1 MEKERKMKKAAMI
14 FSLAILS
21 SLVLPAETI
30 ANVTGRNGLVLIID
44 RGAMDG
50 VELGMK
56 GIVKALYKEP
66 GGEYTINIGN
76 FTVSRVLERTAEAA
90 MEIGKGLNPDDARY
104 VVFEKELLP
113 AAGPPVPAPVEQ
125 NAGWHLDQGDRAAE
139 AGDAAS
145 ALAHYE
151 KALELEPDNLVA
163 KEKCSETR
171 KAIADAERGAKFNDY
186 LKKADAHYEK
196 SDVKFAFL
204 YLVEALRLYPEG
216 SDDVRA
222 RLGVMER
229 EYPQELAAVLK
240 EKAGEL
246 GDIMPQLDALRTQPA
261 GPGTKAP
268 AGDAADPQADAG
280 RKDEKPAATTL
291 PPETAEPFLHKVQDR
306 AENIQR
312 NSQGFWEA
320 LFQGNIALVYIPEG
334 EATIGSPAREGDT
347 DEHPAHKLFLE
358 GYWIGKTEVTFEQY
372 DRFCDASGRPRPAD
386 AGWGR
391 GTRPVIHVSWHD
403 AVAYCSWLEEQTG
416 LRFRLPSEAE
426 WEKAARFRYPWG
438 GAPPDSGLANFNK
451 DHMMTRPVGSYPKGA
466 SPYGILDMAGN
477 VWEWVQDWYDP
488 DFYSGAPRAP
498 SQGPESGTERVVRG
512 GSWANG
518 ADLVRSANRSSE
530 KPGSTL
536 NILGFRLALDGK

>member
-1 MEKERKMKKAAMI
+1 MKKAAII
-14 FSLAILS
+14 FSLAVLS
-21 SLVLPAETI
+21 SLALPAETI

-44 RGAMDG
+44 RGASDG

-56 GIVKALYKEP
+56 GIVKALFKEP

-76 FTVSRVLERTAEAA
+76 FTVSRVLERTAEAT

-104 VVFEKELLP
+104 VVFEKELQP
-113 AAGPPVPAPVEQ
+113 AAGTPAPAPVEQ
-125 NAGWHLDQGDRAAE
+125 NADWLLDQGDRAVA
-139 AGDAAS
+139 AGDLES

-151 KALELEPDNLVA
+151 KAVELEPDNLVA
-163 KEKCSETR
+163 KEKCNETR
-171 KAIADAERGAKFNDY
+171 EAIANVERGAKFNDY

-196 SDVKFAFL
+196 NDVKFAFL

-216 SDDVRA
+216 KDDVRA
-222 RLGVMER
+222 RLNVMER
-229 EYPQELAAVLK
+229 EYPQELEAILE

-246 GDIMPQLDALRTQPA
+246 GDIRSQIDSLRTPA
-261 GPGTKAP
+261 TGPGTKAR
-268 AGDAADPQADAG
+268 AEEAAEPRADAG
-280 RKDEKPAATTL
+280 KEGEKPAATAQL
-291 PPETAEPFLHKVQDR
+291 ETATEPFLQKVS
-306 AENIQR
+306 AKIGKAWR
-312 NSQGFWEA
+312 NDQGFWEA
-320 LFQGNIALVYIPEG
+320 LFHGNISMVYIPEG
-334 EATIGSPAREGDT
+334 EATIGSPARDGDD

-372 DRFCDASGRPRPAD
+372 DRFCDATGRPRATD
-386 AGWGR
+386 EGWGR
-391 GTRPVIHVSWHD
+391 GTRPVIYVSWHD
-403 AVAYCSWLEEQTG
+403 AAAYCAWLEEQTG

-438 GAPPDSGLANFNK
+438 GTPPDSSLANYNK
-451 DHMMTRPVGSYPKGA
+451 DHMMTRLVGSYPKGA

-477 VWEWVQDWYDP
+477 VWEWVQDWYDSG
-488 DFYSGAPRAP
+488 FYRDSPHESP
-498 SQGPESGTERVVRG
+498 QGPKSGSERVVRG

-530 KPGSTL
+530 KPGSAL

>member
-1 MEKERKMKKAAMI
+1 MRK
-14 FSLAILS
+14 LAIAIFIVILS
-21 SLVLPAETI
+21 ASLLPAETI
-30 ANVTGRNGLVLIID
+30 ANVTGRNGLVLVID
-44 RGAMDG
+44 RGALDG
-50 VELGMK
+50 VELGMQ
-56 GIVKALYKEP
+56 GIVKALYREP

-76 FTVSRVLERTAEAA
+76 FTVSKVMERSAEVT

-104 VVFEKELLP
+104 IVFEKELQPASSPLP
-113 AAGPPVPAPVEQ
+113 AAAVAQ
-125 NAGWHLDQGDRAAE
+125 NADWHLDQGDRAVD
-139 AGDAAS
+139 AGDAAA

-151 KALELEPDNLVA
+151 KALELEPGNLVA

-171 KAIADAERGAKFNDY
+171 KAIATAERAAKFSDY

-216 SDDVRA
+216 KDDVRA
-222 RLGVMER
+222 RLSVMER
-229 EYPQELAAVLK
+229 EYPQELAAVLE

-246 GDIMPQLDALRTQPA
+246 GDIRSQIDSLLAKPA
-261 GPGTKAP
+261 GPGTKAR
-268 AGDAADPQADAG
+268 AGEAAEPRADAG
-280 RKDEKPAATTL
+280 GKDEASAA
-291 PPETAEPFLHKVQDR
+291 PSQPETATEPFLQKVSGK
-306 AENIQR
+306 AGKAWR
-312 NSQGFWEA
+312 NDQGFWEA
-320 LFQGNIALVYIPEG
+320 LFHGNISMVYIPEG
-334 EATIGSPAREGDT
+334 EATIGSPAREGDA

-358 GYWIGKTEVTFEQY
+358 GYWLGKTEVTFEQY
-372 DRFCDASGRPRPAD
+372 DRFCDATGRPRGAD
-386 AGWGR
+386 EGWGR
-391 GTRPVIHVSWHD
+391 GTRPVIYVSWHD
-403 AVAYCSWLEEQTG
+403 AVAYCAWLGEQTG

-438 GAPPDSGLANFNK
+438 GNAPDSSLANYDK

-488 DFYSGAPRAP
+488 GFYRDSPNQSP
-498 SQGPESGTERVVRG
+498 QGPESGSERVVRG

-530 KPGSTL
+530 KPESKL

>member
-1 MEKERKMKKAAMI
+1 MKKAAII
-14 FSLAILS
+14 FLLAVLS
-21 SLVLPAETI
+21 SPALPAETI

-56 GIVKALYKEP
+56 GIVKALYKEL

-76 FTVSRVLERTAEAA
+76 FIVSRVLERAAEAT

-113 AAGPPVPAPVEQ
+113 AASPPAPIVVTQ
-125 NAGWHLDQGDRAAE
+125 NADWHLDQGDRAVD
-139 AGDAAS
+139 AGDVSA

-151 KALELEPDNLVA
+151 KALALEPGNLVA

-171 KAIADAERGAKFNDY
+171 KAIARAERGAKFNDY
-186 LKKADAHYEK
+186 LKKSDAHYEK

-216 SDDVRA
+216 RDDVRS
-222 RLGVMER
+222 RLMAMER
-229 EYPQELAAVLK
+229 ESPQELAAILE

-246 GDIMPQLDALRTQPA
+246 GDIRPQIDSLLSKPPE
-261 GPGTKAP
+261 PGTKDP
-268 AGDAADPQADAG
+268 TGEVTKPQADAG
-280 RKDEKPAATTL
+280 KKSEKTATPPQPEAA
-291 PPETAEPFLHKVQDR
+291 AEPFLQKIKGKADK
-306 AENIQR
+306 AWR
-312 NSQGFWEA
+312 NDLGYWEA
-320 LFQGNIALVYIPEG
+320 LFHGNISMVYIPAG
-334 EATIGSPAREGDT
+334 EATIGSPAREGDD

-372 DRFCDASGRPRPAD
+372 DRFCDATDRPRVSD
-386 AGWGR
+386 EGWGR
-391 GTRPVIHVSWHD
+391 GTRPVIYVSWHD
-403 AVAYCSWLEEQTG
+403 AAAYCAWLEEQTG

-438 GAPPDSGLANFNK
+438 GAPPDSSLANFNK

-466 SPYGILDMAGN
+466 SPFGILDMAGN
-477 VWEWVQDWYDP
+477 VWEWVQDWYDAG
-488 DFYSGAPRAP
+488 FYGNTPHESP
-498 SQGPESGTERVVRG
+498 QGPESGSEKVVRG

-518 ADLVRSANRSSE
+518 AALVRSANRSSE
-530 KPGSTL
+530 KPESAL